1 MSELLDQARRVAEQ
15 ALSLGAQEAKVSL
28 SSSRGVSV
36 EWRDGEIERL
46 QDHTDHGLSVSLFVD
61 GRFSSHGT
69 SDLRPDAVEA
79 FLKDSIA
86 LTRYLEE
93 DACRSL
99 PHPARYEGRAEV
111 DLELCDPSYREVSAD
126 QRRDEAS
133 SLEELIRA
141 RATEELKGKEGELT
155 SVSCSVGDHYGRSA
169 RVHTNGFEGAREGSS
184 FYVSAG
190 LTLKEPNGKR
200 PLGSAFTYRR
210 HRADLRSLD
219 ELALEVAQDAT
230 QKLNAQKL
238 QTGKYTVIVKAE
250 KVGRLLGYLLAP
262 LSGAAL
268 QQKRSLFEDK
278 LDAQIA
284 SPLLTIRDNPHR
296 HRGLSSALWDRDGFA
311 TAPRAI
317 IEQGVLKT
325 FLIDDYHA
333 KKMSTEGS
341 APVWATGASLHNL
354 EIELGELPL
363 SGLVNE
369 VGDGV
374 LIDRFLGGN
383 SNPSTGE
390 LSLGCGGRLIRGG
403 ELTEAVTEFNLSGR
417 FDQLWSQLVMVG
429 ADPYPEGQP
438 CPSCVFEGVQLS
450 GV

>member
-1 MSELLDQARRVAEQ
+1 MSELLDQARRVADQ
-15 ALSLGAQEAKVSL
+15 ALSLGAQEAKVSI
-28 SSSRGVSV
+28 SSARGVSV

-61 GRFSSHGT
+61 GRFSTHGT
-69 SDLRPDAVEA
+69 SDMRPEAIEA
-79 FLKDSIA
+79 FLKDSIE

-93 DACRSL
+93 DSCRSL
-99 PHPARYEGRAEV
+99 PDPARYEGRAAL
-111 DLELCDPSYREVSAD
+111 DLDLRDEGYEAVSAE
-126 QRRDEAS
+126 QRREEAA
-133 SLEELIRA
+133 SLEERIRA
-141 RATEELKGKEGELT
+141 QAQEALQGKEGEVT
-155 SVSCSVGDHYGRSA
+155 SVSCAVGDHLGRSA
-169 RVHTNGFEGAREGSS
+169 RVHTNGFEGEREGTS
-184 FYVSAG
+184 FYMSAG

-200 PLGSAFTYRR
+200 PLGGAFTYRR
-210 HRADLRSLD
+210 HREELRSLD
-219 ELALEVAQDAT
+219 ELAPETAHDAAE
-230 QKLNAQKL
+230 KLNAQKL
-238 QTGKYTVIVKAE
+238 QTGRYTVIVKAE
-250 KVGRLLGYLLAP
+250 KVGRLLGYLIAP
-262 LSGAAL
+262 LSGGAL
-268 QQKRSLFEDK
+268 QQKQSLFEGK
-278 LDAQIA
+278 LGAQIA

-311 TAPRAI
+311 TAPRSI
-317 IEQGVLKT
+317 IEQGVLQT
-325 FLIDDYHA
+325 FLIGDYHA
-333 KKMSTEGS
+333 KKMTQEGS
-341 APVWATGASLHNL
+341 KPVWATGASLHNL
-354 EIELGELPL
+354 EIELGTLPL

-403 ELTEAVTEFNLSGR
+403 ELTESVTEFNLSGR
-417 FDQLWSQLVMVG
+417 FDELWSQLVMVG

>member
-28 SSSRGVSV
+28 SSARGVSV

-69 SDLRPDAVEA
+69 SDLRPEA
-79 FLKDSIA
+79 IEVFLKDSIE

-99 PHPARYEGRAEV
+99 PDPERYQGRAEV
-111 DLELCDPSYREVSAD
+111 DLELHDPHYNEVTAD
-126 QRRDEAS
+126 QRRTEAS
-133 SLEELIRA
+133 TLEEQVRVRA
-141 RATEELKGKEGELT
+141 QEELKGKDGEVT
-155 SVSCSVGDHYGRSA
+155 SVSCAVGDHFGRSA
-169 RVHTNGFEGAREGSS
+169 RVHTNGFEGERQGTS

-190 LTLKEPNGKR
+190 LTLKEANGKR

-210 HRADLRSLD
+210 HRSDLRSLD

-238 QTGKYTVIVKAE
+238 QTGKYKVVVKAE

-268 QQKRSLFEDK
+268 QQKQSLFEDK
-278 LDAQIA
+278 LYKQIA

-296 HRGLSSALWDRDGFA
+296 YRGLSSALWDRDGFA
-311 TAPRAI
+311 TTPRAI
-317 IEQGVLKT
+317 IEQGVLQT

-333 KKMSTEGS
+333 KKMTQELGQ
-341 APVWATGASLHNL
+341 PIWATGASLHNL

-363 SGLVNE
+363 SGLITE

-390 LSLGCGGRLIRGG
+390 LSLGCGGRLIQGG
-403 ELTEAVTEFNLSGR
+403 VLTDAVTEFNLSGR
-417 FDQLWSQLVMVG
+417 FDQLWSQLVMIG

-438 CPSCVFEGVQLS
+438 CPSCVFEDVQLS